1 VILIW
6 ASVRQLLISASLPS
20 ELWMPAFN
28 VRSSERVSI
37 VGRDQTGLL
46 AVDTD
51 KSSVELEDFDFIT
64 APRTKIDLPT

>member
-6 ASVRQLLISASLPS
+6 ASVRQLVKSLEPS
-20 ELWMPAFN
+20 EGPLPPLN

-51 KSSVELEDFDFIT
+51 KSGVESEDFDFIT
-64 APRTKIDLPT
+64 ASRTKIDLPT